1 MKKMERLQK
10 VLAQAGLASRRKA
23 EEMIRSGQVQVNGQV
38 VTELGTKVDPEQDR
52 IVVNGRPIFLERKV
66 YYLFHKPRGVI
77 TSVSDPYG
85 RKVVLDYFT
94 DIKERIYPVGRLDRD
109 TTGLL
114 LLTND
119 GPLVHQLLHPSYEL
133 EKVYLATVKGIPTE
147 EKLRRLAQGVPLTDG
162 LTAPAKVERL
172 VEDRKKN
179 ETTIRISIH
188 EGRNRQVRRMFK
200 YIGHPVLKLHRERFA
215 GLTLGDLKP
224 GERRPLTV
232 EEVKRLKMRF
242 T

>member
-1 MKKMERLQK
+1 MERLQK
-10 VLAQAGLASRRKA
+10 VLAQAGIASRRKA
-23 EEMIRSGQVQVNGQV
+23 EEMIRNGQVQVNGKT
-38 VTELGTKVDPEQDR
+38 VTELGTKVDPDHDQ
-52 IVVNGRPIFLERKV
+52 IVVNGSLISLERKV
-66 YYLFHKPRGVI
+66 YFLFYKPRGVI
-77 TSVSDPYG
+77 TSVTDPYG

-109 TTGLL
+109 TSGLL

-119 GPLVHQLLHPSYEL
+119 GPLVHQLLHPSSEL

-147 EKLRRLAQGVPLTDG
+147 ENLRRLAKGVRLTDG
-162 LTAPAKVERL
+162 LTAPAKVER
-172 VEDRKKN
+172 VADHHY
-179 ETTIRISIH
+179 TQQAVIRISIH

-215 GLTLGDLKP
+215 FLTLGDLEP

-232 EEVKRLKMRF
+232 EEVKRLKMIF